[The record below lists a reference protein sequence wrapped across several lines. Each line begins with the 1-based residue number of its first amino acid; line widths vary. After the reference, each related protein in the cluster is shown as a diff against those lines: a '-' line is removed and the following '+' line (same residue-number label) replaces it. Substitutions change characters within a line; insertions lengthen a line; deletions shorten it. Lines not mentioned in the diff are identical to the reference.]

1 MQQSIHPHHP
11 PEEEAPADERTI
23 LSAFE
28 RLHQRLRRMAAYVT
42 GTNDDADDALQDA
55 FIKLWTKRSQIHSP
69 EEAAALATTCVKNMS
84 IDVVR
89 RRNARA
95 ETDFELTNEP
105 SEGPPDPS
113 NEIEERFAEV
123 KALIS
128 SRLSRVQQ
136 QILRLHDYE
145 GTSYTDIASQLH
157 MQEPAVRMQLSRAR
171 KAIRDAYRENH

>member
-11 PEEEAPADERTI
+11 PEEEAPTDERTI

-28 RLHQRLRRMAAYVT
+28 RLHQRLRHMAAYVT

-69 EEAAALATTCVKNMS
+69 EEAAALATTCVKNVS

-123 KALIS
+123 QALIS
-128 SRLSRVQQ
+128 AHPTNPV
-136 QILRLHDYE
+136 E
-145 GTSYTDIASQLH
+145 GCA
-157 MQEPAVRMQLSRAR
+157 
-171 KAIRDAYRENH
+171 DANPKTVLPNDT